1 MFPYRSH
8 CAHDQ
13 HAAVLQINS
22 FTSWKHLANQDALI
36 KLVPAV
42 GATAALLL
50 TLKHSRNPFVLP
62 VVLVAIP
69 AIFHIVLV
77 ATGTS
82 LQQAADAGWL
92 MQPEVC
98 SILLSLHTLEYLF
111 ATYCAVY
118 IS

>member
-1 MFPYRSH
+1 MICHHYPH
-8 CAHDQ
+8 GQ
-13 HAAVLQINS
+13 HVAVLQINS

-69 AIFHIVLV
+69 ATFHIVLL

-82 LQQAADAGWL
+82 MQQAADAGWV
-92 MQPEVC
+92 MQPEVRNV
-98 SILLSLHTLEYLF
+98 LL
-111 ATYCAVY
+111 
-118 IS
+118 